1 MRTIRSAAFAVFA
14 FIASFFTGPELSAA
28 PTLSHGLSFA
38 KPHATH
44 SLASGG
50 GLNQLTGQAR
60 TFYRRVF
67 IKELLPRLVFNL
79 FGRPDSIP
87 LREGRTI
94 SWPTMGALEAGE
106 TLAEGGDGT
115 EATLS
120 LSSKT
125 ATLADYGKYHRFSS
139 HVALNAPDPV
149 LEELVV
155 RLAKRA
161 SRDLDSVTRD
171 VLKASSNIFRP
182 STYTLNSQITA
193 ADVLDATLIQKVV
206 ASFDANDVEPVTSFI
221 NPTGGIGTVT
231 GEPSYVAFA
240 HAHVINDL
248 RKNAATNGFI
258 TVDKY
263 QAGNVIFPGEAGKIG
278 QVRFLN
284 IGSQGAMTANIGASS
299 LVDVYH
305 TIVIGADAFGV
316 VDLDNRPVEIM
327 AVPPSQIS
335 HANPLGRRGSVG
347 YVASHAA
354 AILIDNAVAVL
365 NTASSYGVNT

>member
-1 MRTIRSAAFAVFA
+1 MRSIQSAVLAVLA
-14 FIASFFTGPELSAA
+14 FIASFFSGPDVFGVSTPEGRVIA
-28 PTLSHGLSFA
+28 FA

-44 SLASGG
+44 TLSNAG
-50 GLNQLTGQAR
+50 NQLSGQAR
-60 TFYRRVF
+60 TYYRRVF

-94 SWPTMGALEAGE
+94 SWTTMGALEAGE
-106 TLAEGGDGT
+106 TLTEGSDGS

-120 LSSKT
+120 LGAKT

-149 LEELVV
+149 LEELVQ

-161 SRDLDSVTRD
+161 ARDLDTVTRD

-193 ADVLDATLIQKVV
+193 SDVLDATMIQKAV
-206 ASFDANDVEPVTSFI
+206 ATFNANDVEPITSFI
-221 NPTGGIGTVT
+221 NPNGGSNTVT
-231 GEPSYVAFA
+231 GEPAYVAFA
-240 HAHVINDL
+240 HAHVVNDL
-248 RKNAATNGFI
+248 RKNAGTNGFV

-263 QAGNVIFPGEAGKIG
+263 QAGNVIFPGEVGKIG
-278 QVRFLN
+278 QVRFIN

-335 HANPLGRRGSVG
+335 HANPLGRRGSIG
-347 YVASHAA
+347 YVAAHAA
-354 AILIDNAVAVL
+354 AILIDNAVCVL
-365 NTASSYGVNT
+365 NSASSYGVNT